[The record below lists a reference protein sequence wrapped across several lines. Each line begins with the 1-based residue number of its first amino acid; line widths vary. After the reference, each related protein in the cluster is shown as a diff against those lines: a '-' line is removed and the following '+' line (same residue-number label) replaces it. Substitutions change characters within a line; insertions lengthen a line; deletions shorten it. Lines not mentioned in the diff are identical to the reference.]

1 MEEIKAVVAN
11 DDSQS
16 SWSELLVE
24 PHNRGTSIYQNM
36 IFFLALYSLLLS
48 WKLKDMMLTT

>member
-24 PHNRGTSIYQNM
+24 PHNRGTSIYQNN
-36 IFFLALYSLLLS
+36 FSL
-48 WKLKDMMLTT
+48 WHFTHFCFHGN